1 MKGAAKPCL
10 TDDFCSTEPGGNGE
24 TYPSAE
30 LQTVDSPFIKK
41 YKTKYLAE
49 KAAKSIVDN
58 CTYIQDW
65 QVSIIQLEKKGEKDV
80 EIQRE

>member
-1 MKGAAKPCL
+1 MFVIYIEEYGYYEGEIYRN
-10 TDDFCSTEPGGNGE
+10 DGE

-30 LQTVDSPFIKK
+30 LQTDDSPFIKK

>member
-1 MKGAAKPCL
+1 MFVIYIEEYGYYEGEIYRN
-10 TDDFCSTEPGGNGE
+10 DGE

-41 YKTKYLAE
+41 YKTKY
-49 KAAKSIVDN
+49 IVDN